1 MAHMEARSG
10 PYTYVNHEIFSKMPF
25 AVDMAGV
32 DKCTKN
38 YCVERKNSPISV
50 VGYTLSGSGII
61 MQNGKTAEAKKGSV
75 FFANSNSP
83 HKYYPV
89 SDWEFCWVNILG
101 DAWCK
106 ILNEYKLDSA
116 LVFEDFALGNEFAEL
131 IEEANSKGTD
141 LEKWQIGMQVFLYKA
156 LLNLY
161 QSVNF
166 QSGDLLAA
174 KIKKEILKN
183 IGRDYSQ
190 DEISREIG
198 VSVRHAQRV
207 FKAEYGISI
216 HKFVTDEKVNRAK
229 NLLINTN
236 SSIKQIADFLGFES
250 EKYFSV
256 FFHKNCGETPLK
268 YREKFGFYSK
278 NKEKA

>member
-1 MAHMEARSG
+1 M
-10 PYTYVNHEIFSKMPF
+10 
-25 AVDMAGV
+25 
-32 DKCTKN
+32 
-38 YCVERKNSPISV
+38 
-50 VGYTLSGSGII
+50 
-61 MQNGKTAEAKKGSV
+61 
-75 FFANSNSP
+75 
-83 HKYYPV
+83 
-89 SDWEFCWVNILG
+89 
-101 DAWCK
+101 K
-106 ILNEYKLDSA
+106 INA
-116 LVFEDFALGNEFAEL
+116 LV
-131 IEEANSKGTD
+131 
-141 LEKWQIGMQVFLYKA
+141 
-156 LLNLY
+156 
-161 QSVNF
+161 
-166 QSGDLLAA
+166 

-250 EKYFSV
+250 DKYFSV